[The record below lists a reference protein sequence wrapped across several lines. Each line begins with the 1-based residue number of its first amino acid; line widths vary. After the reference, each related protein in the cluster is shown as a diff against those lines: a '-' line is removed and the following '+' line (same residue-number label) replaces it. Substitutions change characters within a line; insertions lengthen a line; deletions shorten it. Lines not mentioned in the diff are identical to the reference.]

1 MGGQIG
7 ICALAVGVTQGIGGA
22 KTHILLGGPC
32 EGLLPMVVGLAAVVD
47 GGYAANLMISGF
59 GSIIV

>member
-1 MGGQIG
+1 MRPCGGD
-7 ICALAVGVTQGIGGA
+7 CRRGA
-22 KTHILLGGPC
+22 KTRILLGESMCGGIP
-32 EGLLPMVVGLAAVVD
+32 LVGLAAVVD